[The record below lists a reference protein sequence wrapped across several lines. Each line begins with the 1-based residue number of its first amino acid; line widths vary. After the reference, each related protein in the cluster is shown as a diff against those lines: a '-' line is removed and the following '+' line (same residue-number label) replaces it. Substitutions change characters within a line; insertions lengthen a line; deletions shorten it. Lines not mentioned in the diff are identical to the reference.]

1 MSSPPTVSA
10 SRRWGLTT
18 ATVGVV
24 VALALI
30 ISLVP
35 VIARLQFTQPHLAL
49 LLSYLA
55 VWVPLLGAVGV
66 ACYVKGSRSLS
77 RDFGLRFRPLDL
89 LWGLA
94 IGLLARVAASLLEII
109 GYGQMGS
116 SAVTLEQPVYDGWW
130 VFGVILA
137 PIILA
142 PVIEELFFRGLLLR
156 ALLAGTAASVP
167 IEATAIVVSAAI
179 FAVLHVVEA
188 GSGTA
193 AVVVGLSTFVVGVL
207 TAILVVLTG
216 RLGGAVIA
224 HVTFNALGVLP
235 GLL

>member
-1 MSSPPTVSA
+1 MTSSPAASD
-10 SRRWGLTT
+10 SRRWRLT
-18 ATVGVV
+18 AAGVGVG
-24 VALALI
+24 AATALI
-30 ISLVP
+30 LVSVP
-35 VIARLQFTQPHLAL
+35 VIAGLQFTQPHLAL
-49 LLSYLA
+49 VLSYLA
-55 VWVPLLGAVGV
+55 VWVPLLGAVV
-66 ACYVKGSRSLS
+66 ACYLKGSRSLS

-94 IGLLARVAASLLEII
+94 IGLLARVASSLLEII

-130 VFGVILA
+130 AFGVIVA

-156 ALLAGTAASVP
+156 ALIVEMTASVP
-167 IEATAIVVSAAI
+167 AKATAILVSAAI
-179 FAVLHVVEA
+179 FAALHIVEA
-188 GSGTA
+188 GSGIA
-193 AVVVGLSTFVVGVL
+193 ALVVGLSTFIVGVAL
-207 TAILVVLTG
+207 ATLAVLTG

-224 HVTFNALGVLP
+224 HITFNALGIVP

>member
-1 MSSPPTVSA
+1 MNSSPATSDSP
-10 SRRWGLTT
+10 RWRLT
-18 ATVGVV
+18 AAGVGVGAAV
-24 VALALI
+24 VLI
-30 ISLVP
+30 LGSAP

-55 VWVPLLGAVGV
+55 VWVPLLGAVV
-66 ACYVKGSRSLS
+66 ACYLRGSRSLS

-94 IGLLARVAASLLEII
+94 IGLLARVAASLLEIM

-156 ALLAGTAASVP
+156 ALLAAMSAPVP
-167 IEATAIVVSAAI
+167 IKATAIMISAAI
-179 FAVLHVVEA
+179 FAALHIVEA

-193 AVVVGLSTFVVGVL
+193 ALVVGLSTFVVGVA
-207 TAILVVLTG
+207 TATLAVLTG

-224 HVTFNALGVLP
+224 HITFNALGVLP